1 MSEKYGS
8 GDVAFF
14 LVDGLNML
22 PSAFRGMSFGVKLL
36 TQLTNGFGTTS
47 KANTPNGISEYSL
60 SMDEALLDTLT
71 GATHATLKAMSA
83 ASRIVCWGVE
93 GNAAGKHA
101 SMAAASYL
109 VGYVPTAANETLIK
123 AKVEHLISGVIDDG
137 EIVQPLAAKTIDWN
151 TTATP
156 ADVADDSAQR
166 GIPILSSS
174 VASPSI
180 ITTDGAHGLVD
191 NDKVAIFGHVSV
203 APDIND
209 NPTASEA
216 WKLIGHTVTVTGA
229 GGATKCSI
237 PVNVT
242 DGGTG
247 GRLVKLNRTGGVGY
261 IQVTALAGLTG
272 FIGKIRH
279 SDDASSW
286 ADLVTFTN
294 ITAAPGKQRV
304 TYAGV
309 CKRYLSFTGDVT
321 GTGSLTVFAGLSR
334 T

>member
-1 MSEKYGS
+1 
-8 GDVAFF
+8 
-14 LVDGLNML
+14 
-22 PSAFRGMSFGVKLL
+22 
-36 TQLTNGFGTTS
+36 
-47 KANTPNGISEYSL
+47 
-60 SMDEALLDTLT
+60 
-71 GATHATLKAMSA
+71 
-83 ASRIVCWGVE
+83 
-93 GNAAGKHA
+93 
-101 SMAAASYL
+101 MAAASYI
-109 VGYVPTAANETLIK
+109 VGYVPTAANENLTK

-156 ADVADDSAQR
+156 ADFADDSAQR
-166 GIPILSSS
+166 GIDILTSS
-174 VASPSI
+174 VANPSI
-180 ITTDGAHGLVD
+180 ITTARAHGLVD

-209 NPTASEA
+209 NPTAAEA
-216 WKLIGHTVTVTGA
+216 WKLISHTVTVTGA
-229 GGATKCSI
+229 GGSDKFSI

-247 GRLVKLNRTGGVGY
+247 GRVVKLNRTGGVGY

-272 FIGKIRH
+272 FVGKIRH

-286 ADLVTFTN
+286 ADLVTFSN

-304 TYAGV
+304 TFAGA
-309 CKRYLSFTGDVT
+309 CKRYLSFTGDVA
-321 GTGSLTVFAGLSR
+321 GTGSISVFAGLSR